1 MSDQAIIIE
10 AKNLKKIY
18 KRGAEAIAAINDL
31 CLDVFRGDFLAIV
44 GPSGSGKTTLL
55 HLLGCLENP
64 TSGLLKVDGKTIFED
79 GQSLTE
85 SELTRIRRPLFGYIF
100 QKFYLIPTLT
110 VLENTLVSQI
120 FYRKPAT
127 RQTAIELLNR
137 LGLGN
142 RLNHRPNELSGGEM
156 QRLAIAR
163 ALINQPQVLLA
174 DEPTGNLD
182 SERSQEIGDI
192 LKSLNEVSGLTIILV
207 THNPELAQRAK
218 KLIKLKD
225 GRIVNQ

>member
-1 MSDQAIIIE
+1 
-10 AKNLKKIY
+10 
-18 KRGAEAIAAINDL
+18 
-31 CLDVFRGDFLAIV
+31 
-44 GPSGSGKTTLL
+44 
-55 HLLGCLENP
+55 LENA
-64 TSGLLKVDGKTIFED
+64 
-79 GQSLTE
+79 
-85 SELTRIRRPLFGYIF
+85 
-100 QKFYLIPTLT
+100 
-110 VLENTLVSQI
+110 LVPQI

-127 RQTAIELLNR
+127 RETTVELLNR

-182 SERSQEIGDI
+182 SERSQEIGEI
-192 LKSLNEVSGLTIILV
+192 LKSLNEETGLTIILV
-207 THNPELAQRAK
+207 THNLELAHRAK

-225 GRIVNQ
+225 GRIINQ

>member
-1 MSDQAIIIE
+1 MSGKAVIIE

-31 CLDVFRGDFLAIV
+31 SLDIFRGDFLAIV

-79 GQSLTE
+79 GRGLTE
-85 SELTRIRRPLFGYIF
+85 SDLTRIRRPLFGYIF
-100 QKFYLIPTLT
+100 QRFYLIPTLT
-110 VLENTLVSQI
+110 VLENALVPQI

-127 RQTAIELLNR
+127 RETTVELLNR

-182 SERSQEIGDI
+182 SERSQEIGEI
-192 LKSLNEVSGLTIILV
+192 LKSLNEETGLTIILV
-207 THNPELAQRAK
+207 THNLELAHRAK

-225 GRIVNQ
+225 GRIINQ

>member
-1 MSDQAIIIE
+1 MSGKAVIIE

-31 CLDVFRGDFLAIV
+31 SLDIFRGDFLAIV

-64 TSGLLKVDGKTIFED
+64 TSGLLKVDGKTIFDD
-79 GQSLTE
+79 GRGLTE

-110 VLENTLVSQI
+110 VLENALVPQI
-120 FYRKPAT
+120 FYRKPAA
-127 RQTAIELLNR
+127 RETAVELLNR

-142 RLNHRPNELSGGEM
+142 RLHHRPNELSGGEM

-182 SERSQEIGDI
+182 SERSQEIGEI
-192 LKSLNEVSGLTIILV
+192 LKSLNEESGLTIILV
-207 THNPELAQRAK
+207 THNLELAHRAK